1 MSKTVNIA
9 WMYPDLL
16 NLHGERGSVQTFEK
30 RGKAMGMDVKIHR
43 IDSPEGKIDFSKF
56 DLFLFMP
63 GEIKTLF
70 LIKNVLESQMDD
82 LKAYIENGGH
92 IIAVGTT
99 GMLFAK
105 ALEREDGSFFQGLG
119 FLDATGKERKY
130 VYGDDL
136 HFRINNT
143 KMEIFGSQIQMV
155 DVTAQSPLGTV
166 IYGHGNDKSGSE
178 GAVYKNLIFTN
189 CLGPVFV
196 KNPWWC
202 DQILKDI
209 YLKKQ
214 GINCN
219 SDYSFETASFNSCL
233 EFTNRKP
240 KGEI

>member
-1 MSKTVNIA
+1 MSKTINIA

-16 NLHGERGSVQTFEK
+16 NLHGERGSVQAFEQ

-43 IDSPEGKIDFSKF
+43 IDSPNEKIDFSKF

-63 GEIKTLF
+63 GEIKTLG
-70 LIKNVLESQMDD
+70 LIKEKLAEQKEKLVNFV
-82 LKAYIENGGH
+82 ENGGH
-92 IIAVGTT
+92 IVAVGTT

-105 ALEREDGSFFQGLG
+105 TLEREDGTEFQGLG
-119 FLDATGKERKY
+119 LLDATAKERKY

-136 HFRINNT
+136 HFRINST

-155 DVTAQSPLGTV
+155 DVTAQNPLGTV

-178 GAVYKNLIFTN
+178 GAVYKNLVFTN

-202 DQILKDI
+202 DQIIKDI

-214 GINCN
+214 GIDCAA
-219 SDYSFETASFNSCL
+219 DYAFETASFNSCL

-240 KGEI
+240 KE

>member
-1 MSKTVNIA
+1 MAKINIA

-16 NLHGERGSVQTFEK
+16 NLHGERGSVQAFEK
-30 RGKAMGMDVKIHR
+30 RAKEMGMDVEIHR
-43 IDSPEGKIDFSKF
+43 IDSLKEKIDFEKF

-63 GEIKTLF
+63 GEIKTLYAVKET
-70 LIKNVLESQMDD
+70 LEKQIKDLENYVE
-82 LKAYIENGGH
+82 KGGH
-92 IIAVGTT
+92 VIAVGTT
-99 GMLFAK
+99 GLLFAK
-105 ALEREDGSFFQGLG
+105 TTLRENGDVFEGLG
-119 FLDATGKERKY
+119 FLDATAKERKY
-130 VYGDDL
+130 VYGDDV
-136 HFRINNT
+136 HFRINSS

-155 DVTAQSPLGTV
+155 DVDAKNPLGTV
-166 IYGHGNDKSGSE
+166 IYGHGNNRSGSE
-178 GAVYKNLIFTN
+178 GAVYKNLVFTN

-202 DQILKDI
+202 DQILKDV

-219 SDYSFETASFNSCL
+219 SNYSFETASLNSCL

>member
-1 MSKTVNIA
+1 MSKIINIA

-16 NLHGERGSVQTFEK
+16 NLHGERGSVQAFEK
-30 RGKAMGMDVKIHR
+30 RGKEMGLDVKIHR
-43 IDSPEGKIDFSKF
+43 IDSPEDKIDFGKY

-63 GEIKTLF
+63 GEIKTLG
-70 LIKNVLESQMDD
+70 LIKEKLEEQRVG
-82 LKAYIENGGH
+82 LEAYIENGGH
-92 IIAVGTT
+92 IVAVGTT

-105 ALEREDGSFFQGLG
+105 TLEREDGTEFQGLG

-155 DVTAQSPLGTV
+155 DVAAENPLGTV
-166 IYGHGNDKSGSE
+166 LYGHGNNNSGNE
-178 GAVYKNLIFTN
+178 GAVYKNLVFTN

-202 DQILKDI
+202 DQILKDVF
-209 YLKKQ
+209 LKKQ
-214 GINCN
+214 GFNVEN
-219 SDYSFETASFNSCL
+219 NYAFETASFNSCL
-233 EFTNRKP
+233 EFTKRKP
-240 KGEI
+240 KGEN

>member
-1 MSKTVNIA
+1 MSKTINIA

-16 NLHGERGSVQTFEK
+16 NLHGERGSVQAFEQ

-43 IDSPEGKIDFSKF
+43 IDLPNEKIDFSKF

-63 GEIKTLF
+63 GEIKTLG
-70 LIKNVLESQMDD
+70 LIKEKLAEQKEKLVNFV
-82 LKAYIENGGH
+82 ENGGH

-105 ALEREDGSFFQGLG
+105 TLEREDGTEFQGLG
-119 FLDATGKERKY
+119 LLDATAKERKY

-136 HFRINNT
+136 HFRINST

-155 DVTAQSPLGTV
+155 DVTAQNPLGAV

-178 GAVYKNLIFTN
+178 GAFYKNLVFTN

-214 GINCN
+214 GIDCAA
-219 SDYSFETASFNSCL
+219 DYAFETASFNSCL

-240 KGEI
+240 KE

>member
-1 MSKTVNIA
+1 MSKTINIA

-16 NLHGERGSVQTFEK
+16 NLHGERGSVQAFEM
-30 RGKAMGMDVKIHR
+30 RGKEMGLDVKIHR
-43 IDSPEGKIDFSKF
+43 IDSPEEKIDFKKY

-63 GEIKTLF
+63 GEIKTLG
-70 LIKNVLESQMDD
+70 LIKEKLAEQKEKLVNFV
-82 LKAYIENGGH
+82 ENGGH

-105 ALEREDGSFFQGLG
+105 TLEREDGTVFEGLG
-119 FLDATGKERKY
+119 LLDATGKERKY

-136 HFRINNT
+136 HFRTNNT

-155 DVTAQSPLGTV
+155 DVVAENPLGTV
-166 IYGHGNDKSGSE
+166 IYGHGNNRSGSE
-178 GAVYKNLIFTN
+178 GAVYKNLVFTN
-189 CLGPVFV
+189 CLGPVMV

-214 GINCN
+214 GINCEA
-219 SDYSFETASFNSCL
+219 DYAFETASFNSCL
-233 EFTNRKP
+233 EFTMRKP
-240 KGEI
+240 KA